1 MTTAKTPV
9 TAAAPRTDEAGW
21 IAVGAIR
28 GAFGVHG
35 ALKVEPYTDIESTV
49 LNRLRDW
56 RLDSPTPDEGRALA
70 PEADRPIAPKGSRVA
85 AGAGQRLPFP
95 LPAQVHVLTCR
106 QHGGFV
112 IATIEPA
119 ISREQALAL
128 KGVEVLVHR
137 AEFPATEPDEYYWA
151 DLIGCAV
158 ADPVGAPL
166 GNVVALDDHG
176 AQSVLRLDSG
186 LLIPFVSAI
195 ILEVAP
201 AEKRIVA
208 DWSADWR

>member
-1 MTTAKTPV
+1 MTPGKMPATPPV
-9 TAAAPRTDEAGW
+9 DEDGW

-28 GAFGVHG
+28 GAFGVQG

-49 LNRLRDW
+49 LNRLRNW
-56 RLDSPTPDEGRALA
+56 RVDAPAAERGRAG
-70 PEADRPIAPKGSRVA
+70 R
-85 AGAGQRLPFP
+85 AGAGERLPFP
-95 LPAQVHVLTCR
+95 LPAQVTVLSCR

-112 IATIEPA
+112 IATIAPA
-119 ISREQALAL
+119 VTREQALAL
-128 KGVEVLVHR
+128 KGAEVLVDR
-137 AEFPATEPDEYYWA
+137 ADFPATGPDEYYWA

-158 ADPVGAPL
+158 TDTAGAPL
-166 GNVVALDDHG
+166 GKVLALDDHG

-201 AEKRIVA
+201 AQKRIVA